1 MTVFSPHLSTGFET
15 VYYSFILAVLPCFSS
30 LDITPFVCL
39 ISQWLFHLCLFC
51 CVSQLLNLGWVISDF
66 FFPICIESLGD
77 NILHSG
83 FKCHLYV
90 TAFKFIYLRPRPSSF
105 LYNHTFKCWL
115 IIWMSYRQFKIN
127 TYMLSW
133 TTLPVIP
140 ISNQHSPFI
149 SLK

>member
-1 MTVFSPHLSTGFET
+1 MISKLLNPMTVFSPHLSTGFET

-30 LDITPFVCL
+30 LDIIPFVCL

-51 CVSQLLNLGWVISDF
+51 GVSQASPTSQAESFDF
-66 FFPICIESLGD
+66 FFPPSVQNPLVIISYIVAL
-77 NILHSG
+77 NVIYML
-83 FKCHLYV
+83 

-127 TYMLSW
+127 TYMLS
-133 TTLPVIP
+133 
-140 ISNQHSPFI
+140 
-149 SLK
+149 